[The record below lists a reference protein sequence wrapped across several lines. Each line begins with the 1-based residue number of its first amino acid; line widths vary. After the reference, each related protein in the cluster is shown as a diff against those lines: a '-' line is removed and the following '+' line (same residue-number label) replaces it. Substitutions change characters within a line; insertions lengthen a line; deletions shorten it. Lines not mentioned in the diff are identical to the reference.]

1 MGRINHVF
9 RRMCNV
15 VATPFVQVGFLGK
28 VLDVFYQEYQFNKIV
43 ATQRN
48 VHRKLKNNFEDAKVK
63 YGPFQGLKYPELA
76 GFGSELYPKLLGCY
90 EVELFDWVERIR
102 PNNYDKIVNIGC
114 AEGYYA
120 VGLGLMFE
128 NARVYA
134 YDLAERARELCT
146 AMAKVNGIADRMN
159 VFSKCTAN
167 TLNKLDFGERSLIVC
182 DCEGFEMELFKSE
195 VMDNIKNC
203 DILIELHDF
212 INPDISNKM
221 LPLFEETHNLVIYRS
236 MDDELKIIQ
245 LSEKYK
251 ELQKLTH
258 FEKKIALGELRP
270 TTMEWAFLTPKKAFS
285 ISVPRRTEMERNL
298 IEKVG

>member
-15 VATPFVQVGFLGK
+15 LATPFVKVGFLGR
-28 VLDVFYQEYQFNKIV
+28 VLDVFYQEYQFNKIE
-43 ATQRN
+43 ATQRS
-48 VHRKLKNNFEDAKVK
+48 VHRKLKSNFDDAEVK

-102 PNNYDKIVNIGC
+102 PNYYDKIVNIGC

-128 NARVYA
+128 NSLVYA

-146 AMAKVNGIADRMN
+146 AMGKENGIEDRMK

-167 TLNKLDFGERSLIVC
+167 TLNKLDFGKHS
-182 DCEGFEMELFKSE
+182 
-195 VMDNIKNC
+195 
-203 DILIELHDF
+203 
-212 INPDISNKM
+212 
-221 LPLFEETHNLVIYRS
+221 
-236 MDDELKIIQ
+236 
-245 LSEKYK
+245 
-251 ELQKLTH
+251 
-258 FEKKIALGELRP
+258 A
-270 TTMEWAFLTPKKAFS
+270 TTF
-285 ISVPRRTEMERNL
+285 
-298 IEKVG
+298 

>member
-9 RRMCNV
+9 RRVCNL
-15 VATPFVQVGFLGK
+15 VATPFVKVGFLGK
-28 VLDVFYQEYQFNKIV
+28 VLDVFYQEYQYNKIV
-43 ATQRN
+43 FTQKT
-48 VHRKLKNNFEDAKVK
+48 VLRKLRYNFEDAQVK
-63 YGPFQGLKYPELA
+63 YGPFKGLKYPELS

-90 EVELFDWVERIR
+90 EIELFDWVERIR
-102 PNNYDKIVNIGC
+102 PNNYNKIVNIGC

-120 VGLGLMFE
+120 IGLGLMFE
-128 NARVYA
+128 NALVYA

-146 AMAKVNGIADRMN
+146 AMGKENNIDNRLN

-167 TLNKLDFGERSLIVC
+167 TLKKLDFGERSLIVC
-182 DCEGFEMELFKSE
+182 DCEGFEMELFKKE

-236 MDDELKIIQ
+236 MDDNFKIIQ

-251 ELQKLTH
+251 ELKQLTH

-270 TTMEWAFLTPKKAFS
+270 TTMEWAFLTPKKSFS
-285 ISVPRRTEMERNL
+285 ISTTRRTEMKEDL
-298 IEKVG
+298 IERVG